1 MSDKRYPRICF
12 MCNCEAK
19 YLGRLDR
26 SQGRIDSCYYCSNC
40 KSYQSK
46 RKGMKWINCKKFKG
60 EEVYYK

>member
-26 SQGRIDSCYYCSNC
+26 SQGWEIKMVIENTLS
-40 KSYQSK
+40 KSTEQ
-46 RKGMKWINCKKFKG
+46 KKL
-60 EEVYYK
+60 